1 MSEYLQNIPTDQ
13 LEAEYKSLKEELIG
27 HYRKELAY
35 IYTYHDRPPIEY
47 YIPIKEVVTRLI
59 LCLDGRKLHNVLAEC
74 WQEAW
79 LREPVCHPND
89 FF

>member
-1 MSEYLQNIPTDQ
+1 M
-13 LEAEYKSLKEELIG
+13 
-27 HYRKELAY
+27 
-35 IYTYHDRPPIEY
+35 
-47 YIPIKEVVTRLI
+47 PIKEVVTRLI
-59 LCLDGRKLHNVLAEC
+59 LRLDGRKLHDVLAEC